1 MAVSPEQPDNSLN
14 TIEKNNLSFDVLFDQ
29 GNKVADSFG
38 LSFVL
43 AEALRPIYKKFGIDV
58 EGSNG
63 DGTFT
68 LPVPA
73 TYVIDKDG
81 VIAYA
86 FADADYTKRLDPEE
100 VIAALEK
107 LTQA

>member
-1 MAVSPEQPDNSLN
+1 MAISPEKPDNSLN

-43 AEALRPIYKKFGIDV
+43 PESLRPIYKKFGIDV
-58 EGSNG
+58 EAANG
-63 DGTFT
+63 DGTFR

-73 TYVIDKDG
+73 TYVINKDG
-81 VIAYA
+81 TIAYA
-86 FADADYTKRLDPEE
+86 FADADYTARLDPED

-107 LTQA
+107 LS